1 MSEQSSGVG
10 AFLLGLGLG
19 AALGFLFAPEAGA
32 ASRAKLSHR
41 LREVAAE
48 KMDELG
54 ELVAAEEDAA
64 ETPDAPD
71 APDAPD
77 RPSTRAL
84 LARRLRE
91 AKERRRRGGGG
102 RPRTPSSTEEDE
114 PVA

>member
-32 ASRAKLSHR
+32 ASRAKLSRR

-54 ELVAAEEDAA
+54 ELVAEEDAA
-64 ETPDAPD
+64 DAPTAPD
-71 APDAPD
+71 A
-77 RPSTRAL
+77 PSTRAL
-84 LARRLRE
+84 LARRLSE
-91 AKERRRRGGGG
+91 AKARRRRGGGP
-102 RPRTPSSTEEDE
+102 RPPSPTEEDE

>member
-64 ETPDAPD
+64 DTPD

-84 LARRLRE
+84 LARRLSE